1 MFLPI
6 NLHLRSFH
14 GLLNVPNLERSL
26 QHRGLWGTFPV
37 SNYSPGTMIGD
48 SDPRVH
54 LSASCESLHC
64 PQGDGDG
71 DPDHRSQSQQVQS
84 SQKGKEG
91 WVGSIDKALAEQ
103 AGGLESGTQHPPKC
117 WVGMGAICKPQCTG
131 GRDRILRQAGC

>member
-1 MFLPI
+1 MFQTWNEACSI
-6 NLHLRSFH
+6 EASGEHF
-14 GLLNVPNLERSL
+14 
-26 QHRGLWGTFPV
+26 QIQT
-37 SNYSPGTMIGD
+37 SPGTMIGD

-71 DPDHRSQSQQVQS
+71 DPDHRGQSQQVQS

-117 WVGMGAICKPQCTG
+117 WVGMGAICNPNAQEAETG
-131 GRDRILRQAGC
+131 S